1 MPQVSKETAIS
12 RLKEILIK
20 DRQAVK
26 EAERPEQVMSL
37 RVSPA
42 S

>member
-1 MPQVSKETAIS
+1 MPQSPKETAIS

-26 EAERPEQVMSL
+26 EAERSEQVMSL